1 VSASPARKYS
11 GIGVAKSDQGGETFS
26 LVGKKF
32 ADLKMI
38 VFLMT

>member
-11 GIGVAKSDQGGETFS
+11 GIGVAQSDRVGGTFS
-26 LVGKKF
+26 LAGKKF